1 MKLTKSQE
9 QVISYLE
16 RNHNNPLKSLD
27 SDCFTE
33 FEVKGFDFDED
44 FNTIDVAVDG
54 KGKTGD
60 LMVNV
65 KSVSEL
71 FLDRNEYDSIRDMV
85 TNKWM
90 LLISKRGKV
99 EAFQYPD
106 HYKSGETTW
115 TGIHIN

>member
-1 MKLTKSQE
+1 MTTNKKSSFSKILVPLDGSKYSE
-9 QVISYLE
+9 KALLRAIELVTAFDSEIILLYVIE
-16 RNHNNPLKSLD
+16 KIHP
-27 SDCFTE
+27 
-33 FEVKGFDFDED
+33 
-44 FNTIDVAVDG
+44 
-54 KGKTGD
+54 
-60 LMVNV
+60 VN
-65 KSVSEL
+65 

-85 TNKWM
+85 TNKWV